1 MTEQATFDDKNGRVP
16 VKKMLGM
23 WDDRPR
29 FLGMFS
35 TFHGMP
41 PNSLLKS
48 VGFADHFVTCGCGGG
63 KGERH
68 PAFHARCVYVRFGGS
83 LFTLSWPTWLKL

>member
-1 MTEQATFDDKNGRVP
+1 MNEPAYNDTSALP
-16 VKKMLGM
+16 PPKKMLGM

-35 TFHGMP
+35 TFHGLP
-41 PNSLLKS
+41 PNPLLKS
-48 VGFADHFVTCGCGGG
+48 FGFADHFVSCGCGAN

-68 PAFHARCVYVRFGGS
+68 PAFHARCVYVNFGGS
-83 LFTLSWPTWLKL
+83 LFTISWPTWLKL